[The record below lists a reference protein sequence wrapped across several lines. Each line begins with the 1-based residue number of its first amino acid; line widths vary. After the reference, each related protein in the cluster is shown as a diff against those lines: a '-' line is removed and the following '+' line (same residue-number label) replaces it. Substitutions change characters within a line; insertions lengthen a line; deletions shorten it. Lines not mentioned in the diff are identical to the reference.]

1 MKINFGLY
9 NSFQAN
15 SHGLAF
21 LFQIFLTVFSCGDII
36 KVLGYALGRQCAV
49 HASKKIA

>member
-21 LFQIFLTVFSCGDII
+21 FVPNFFDGIFL
-36 KVLGYALGRQCAV
+36 R
-49 HASKKIA
+49 

>member
-21 LFQIFLTVFSCGDII
+21 LTVFSCGDKIR
-36 KVLGYALGRQCAV
+36 VLGYALGRQCAV